1 MGVGDVGGCCRRTI
15 QPVGLQQ
22 FEQRLE
28 RMFEG
33 VFAKAFRSGLEPV
46 ELGRRLV
53 RQMDRE
59 RRVGPSGRRVAPNAF
74 SYRLSPADHERFASF
89 EEALS
94 DELAEAAREHARA
107 EEYTFLGRVQ
117 VWVTQDPHLSA
128 GTFELDTEVRPAA
141 GGLPVG
147 SLVVPGGRRLPLED
161 ETVTIGRQD
170 SCDVV
175 LDDPTVSRQHAEVR
189 RNGDAF
195 ELLDLGS
202 RNGTRVNG
210 FGITR
215 TRLADGDDLLIGAV
229 PLRFEAV

>member
-1 MGVGDVGGCCRRTI
+1 M
-15 QPVGLQQ
+15 GLQQ

-89 EEALS
+89 EEALR
-94 DELAEAAREHARA
+94 DELAEAARDHARA
-107 EEYTFLGRVQ
+107 ERYAFLGRVQ
-117 VWVTQDPHLSA
+117 IWVVPDPQLSP
-128 GTFELDTEVRPAA
+128 GTFELDTEVRPAPN
-141 GGLPVG
+141 GLPVG
-147 SLVVPGGRRLPLED
+147 SLLVPGGRRVPLED
-161 ETVTIGRQD
+161 DAVTIGRQE

-175 LDDPTVSRQHAEVR
+175 LDDPTVSRHHAEVR

-195 ELLDLGS
+195 ELHDLGS

-210 FGITR
+210 LGITR
-215 TRLADGDDLLIGAV
+215 TQLADGDDLLIGAV

>member
-1 MGVGDVGGCCRRTI
+1 M
-15 QPVGLQQ
+15 GLQQ

-46 ELGRRLV
+46 ELGRRLA
-53 RQMDRE
+53 RQMDRD

-89 EEALS
+89 EEALL
-94 DELAEAAREHARA
+94 DELAEAAREHARSEGYA
-107 EEYTFLGRVQ
+107 FLGRVQ
-117 VWVTQDPHLSA
+117 IWLVADPRLSP
-128 GTFELDTEVRPAA
+128 GSFELDTEVRPAA
-141 GGLPVG
+141 GGMPVG
-147 SLVVPGGRRLPLED
+147 SLIVPGGHRVPLED
-161 ETVTIGRQD
+161 ETVTVGRQD
-170 SCDVV
+170 DCDVV
-175 LDDPTVSRQHAEVR
+175 LDDPTVSRHHAEVR
-189 RNGDAF
+189 RSGDGF
-195 ELLDLGS
+195 EVVDLGS

-210 FGITR
+210 LGIAR